1 MNISIKVNA
10 IEFRILN
17 IVFYVGISLSALLSR
32 LTIKLKLYYF
42 I

>member
-1 MNISIKVNA
+1 MSMSIKVNA

-17 IVFYVGISLSALLSR
+17 IVFYVGLCLGALFSR
-32 LTIKLKLYYF
+32 LTIKLELYYL

>member
-17 IVFYVGISLSALLSR
+17 IVFYVGISLGALFSR
-32 LTIKLKLYYF
+32 LTTKLKLYYF